1 MSSPLLVFLQ
11 QLIEPEPE
19 ERRGRP
25 RERDRGRLAHS
36 VPGQATSTIFL
47 VLRRLRAPLIVL
59 IVIYAITVFG
69 LTLMPGVDAAG
80 KPWKMSIF
88 HAFYFM
94 SYTAT
99 TIGFGEIPYAFSDA
113 QRMWSRSRST

>member
-11 QLIEPEPE
+11 QLLEPEPE
-19 ERRGRP
+19 EWRGRP
-25 RERDRGRLAHS
+25 RDRARLAQS

-59 IVIYAITVFG
+59 IVIYAITVLG
-69 LTLMPGVDAAG
+69 LTLMPGVDDAG

-94 SYTAT
+94 SYTACLLYT
-99 TIGFGEIPYAFSDA
+99 SPSPRD
-113 QRMWSRSRST
+113 